1 LWLAVCLVRLLVMPR
16 LVATTGLHRGQN
28 AHQSRLFSTLV
39 QHLFDPFLLAELLL
53 TSNKFDLD
61 SVFVSD
67 TLHVLPN
74 GLAQRLCP
82 LRVVENADLVLVE
95 VVRHALGVAPLWN
108 RPLDDDP
115 VVAGKNASDLAL
127 VPLGQE
133 FDAHSGIIT
142 DILFGSGYAGLGYS
156 LQTLCES
163 GLVTAAGYDS
173 YMRRIIFPLEE
184 NLYGRSLSTSAP
196 PHRFLPG
203 TKGGLYAW
211 DQARQYPE
219 VILVEGLFDYA
230 ALWQAGFHNV
240 TCSMGTNLN
249 ARQFRQLCDG
259 LRTVYI

>member
-1 LWLAVCLVRLLVMPR
+1 MAIAIYLEPERTPSRYPHVEQPQILVDEINVVVQEFTIVWLQVCLVRLLVMPR

-61 SVFVSD
+61 SVRGGD

-74 GLAQRLCP
+74 GVAQRLCP

-142 DILFGSGYAGLGYS
+142 DILFGSGYAGLGSYYFIWRPRAAELLGQPS
-156 LQTLCES
+156 VETGQKEGSGRMARPATSES
-163 GLVTAAGYDS
+163 QRVSGRTPKPSVVARPTA
-173 YMRRIIFPLEE
+173 MMNRVWEP
-184 NLYGRSLSTSAP
+184 
-196 PHRFLPG
+196 
-203 TKGGLYAW
+203 
-211 DQARQYPE
+211 
-219 VILVEGLFDYA
+219 A
-230 ALWQAGFHNV
+230 ALVWQ
-240 TCSMGTNLN
+240 
-249 ARQFRQLCDG
+249 
-259 LRTVYI
+259 

>member
-1 LWLAVCLVRLLVMPR
+1 MDGLRLPSYRKEFQKDDGLSRSLDSGSDPQWIEVCHPTGGGVVTWARTAAQTSNYGRTTLIVWLQVCLVRLLVMPR

-61 SVFVSD
+61 SVRGGD

-74 GLAQRLCP
+74 GVAQRLCP

-142 DILFGSGYAGLGYS
+142 DILFGSGYAGLG
-156 LQTLCES
+156 
-163 GLVTAAGYDS
+163 VFRPDS
-173 YMRRIIFPLEE
+173 FE
-184 NLYGRSLSTSAP
+184 GC
-196 PHRFLPG
+196 
-203 TKGGLYAW
+203 
-211 DQARQYPE
+211 
-219 VILVEGLFDYA
+219 ILVRIPNRVHPS
-230 ALWQAGFHNV
+230 Q
-240 TCSMGTNLN
+240 S
-249 ARQFRQLCDG
+249 
-259 LRTVYI
+259 

>member
-1 LWLAVCLVRLLVMPR
+1 MAIAIYLEPERTPSRYSHVAQPQILVDGIHVVVQAFAIVWLQVCLVRLLVMPR

-61 SVFVSD
+61 SVRGGD

-74 GLAQRLCP
+74 GVAQRLCP

-142 DILFGSGYAGLGYS
+142 DILFGSGYAGLGVLDRRWFAFPWQRPDADAGAPRPS
-156 LQTLCES
+156 TTSREKRGSTRS
-163 GLVTAAGYDS
+163 GAQGPARSFAECDS
-173 YMRRIIFPLEE
+173 EPAPFPTPQR
-184 NLYGRSLSTSAP
+184 NR
-196 PHRFLPG
+196 
-203 TKGGLYAW
+203 K
-211 DQARQYPE
+211 
-219 VILVEGLFDYA
+219 
-230 ALWQAGFHNV
+230 
-240 TCSMGTNLN
+240 
-249 ARQFRQLCDG
+249 
-259 LRTVYI
+259 

>member
-1 LWLAVCLVRLLVMPR
+1 MAIAIYLEPERTPSRYSHVAQPQILVDEIHVVVQAFTIVWLQVCLVRLLVMPR

-142 DILFGSGYAGLGYS
+142 DILFGSGYAGLGFPRHLIPGTS
-156 LQTLCES
+156 LISSRWRLSKGHPHYVLLPRPSSQHAWRAAS
-163 GLVTAAGYDS
+163 GKIPVYRRNGSSRTRARRAAGS
-173 YMRRIIFPLEE
+173 ARRA
-184 NLYGRSLSTSAP
+184 R
-196 PHRFLPG
+196 PG
-203 TKGGLYAW
+203 
-211 DQARQYPE
+211 
-219 VILVEGLFDYA
+219 
-230 ALWQAGFHNV
+230 
-240 TCSMGTNLN
+240 
-249 ARQFRQLCDG
+249 
-259 LRTVYI
+259 

>member
-1 LWLAVCLVRLLVMPR
+1 MAIAIYLEPERTPSRYPHVAQPQILVDEIHVVVQAFTIVWLQVCLVRLLVMPR

-95 VVRHALGVAPLWN
+95 AVRHALGVAPLWN

-142 DILFGSGYAGLGYS
+142 DILFGSGYAGLGLGNTPGGPPPCVEITCIS
-156 LQTLCES
+156 TLSANAEFARLIYF
-163 GLVTAAGYDS
+163 GRRHQRRTELLRAAVGV
-173 YMRRIIFPLEE
+173 
-184 NLYGRSLSTSAP
+184 
-196 PHRFLPG
+196 
-203 TKGGLYAW
+203 
-211 DQARQYPE
+211 QA
-219 VILVEGLFDYA
+219 L
-230 ALWQAGFHNV
+230 
-240 TCSMGTNLN
+240 
-249 ARQFRQLCDG
+249 
-259 LRTVYI
+259 

>member
-1 LWLAVCLVRLLVMPR
+1 MAIAIYLEPERTPSRYSHVAQPQILVDGIHVVVQAFAIVWLQVCLVSLLVMPR

-61 SVFVSD
+61 SVRGGD

-74 GLAQRLCP
+74 GVAQRLCP

-115 VVAGKNASDLAL
+115 VVARKNASDLAL
-127 VPLGQE
+127 VPLGQK

-142 DILFGSGYAGLGYS
+142 DILFGSGYAGLGCMPRIVN
-156 LQTLCES
+156 L
-163 GLVTAAGYDS
+163 GIVTGPQNVRFWANSAIRHGQV
-173 YMRRIIFPLEE
+173 RTCRIRIRQSVFRFP
-184 NLYGRSLSTSAP
+184 
-196 PHRFLPG
+196 
-203 TKGGLYAW
+203 
-211 DQARQYPE
+211 
-219 VILVEGLFDYA
+219 
-230 ALWQAGFHNV
+230 
-240 TCSMGTNLN
+240 
-249 ARQFRQLCDG
+249 
-259 LRTVYI
+259 

>member
-1 LWLAVCLVRLLVMPR
+1 MAIAIYLEPERTPSRYPHVAQPQILVDEIHVVVQAFTIVWLQVCLVRLLVMPR

-61 SVFVSD
+61 SVRGGD

-74 GLAQRLCP
+74 GVAQRLCP

-142 DILFGSGYAGLGYS
+142 DILFGSGYAGLGCNSVLPCCVWPNRETRLLNRYWHGPVVN
-156 LQTLCES
+156 LTL
-163 GLVTAAGYDS
+163 G
-173 YMRRIIFPLEE
+173 
-184 NLYGRSLSTSAP
+184 
-196 PHRFLPG
+196 
-203 TKGGLYAW
+203 
-211 DQARQYPE
+211 
-219 VILVEGLFDYA
+219 
-230 ALWQAGFHNV
+230 
-240 TCSMGTNLN
+240 
-249 ARQFRQLCDG
+249 
-259 LRTVYI
+259 